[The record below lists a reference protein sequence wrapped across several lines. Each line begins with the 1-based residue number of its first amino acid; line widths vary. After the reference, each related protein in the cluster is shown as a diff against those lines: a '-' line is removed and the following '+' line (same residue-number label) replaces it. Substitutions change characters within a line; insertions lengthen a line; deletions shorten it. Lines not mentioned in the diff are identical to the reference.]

1 MGSAKDHDMLME
13 TDYLYSSVD
22 GATCEQA
29 MLYDTTNLVRLVQHN
44 EGSLGKS
51 LALALGR
58 VSVTTR
64 ASDG

>member
-1 MGSAKDHDMLME
+1 MLMDLK
-13 TDYLYSSVD
+13 DYLYSSVD

-29 MLYDTTNLVRLVQHN
+29 MLYDTTNLVRFVQHN
-44 EGSLGKS
+44 KGSLGKS